1 MRWPDITPLTLTEVD
16 EAIRRG
22 EVGHLTSDVFDTVV
36 WRAVAT
42 PSDLFLALA
51 ADLERRTGAWSHPD
65 RFRVAR
71 IDAERRAREAAVV
84 AHGTPECTL
93 EEIWA
98 EMPGDVPVEV
108 GVARELAIEGSHL
121 RLHPRVVA
129 TLDLARRTGV
139 RVTLVSD
146 FYMSSSQLTD
156 VLRTAGLDLANID
169 VVTSS
174 ERRRNKSDGLLDD
187 IYAAHDGS
195 ERAVHV
201 GDNPWSDVAAAAR
214 AGARPCHVDVREEDD
229 TVRAAHEPWR
239 RRSTVLGTD
248 GGRSAVVREALVAGG
263 HSATDPSF
271 QFGAAVA
278 GPLMVGFAGWAAD
291 VAAESG
297 ASAMHCLLREGQRI
311 AELVDAVRPEAPER
325 ILVHV
330 SRWAIMRAAV
340 TSGSAQEIGE
350 ALGRRA
356 ELHGDHLVDA
366 FGCDPADVRRVL
378 GDDPVPHAERGR
390 AYAAIA
396 ADDRLRDQVV
406 ARSADL
412 RRAALRYLEG
422 RLRLDDGPLVV
433 CDIGWGGTIQ
443 EGLTR
448 ILRAGGHDQHVIGLY
463 ALLSPAGVLRRSNG
477 ADLRCYLPLA
487 GIDGSSSQA
496 AEVALRSPEAL
507 ERINT
512 PPIGTLIDYGPDG
525 EPIARPDDHDPLPD
539 SLVAAQRGIDECCR
553 AWVAMIGGIDELRR
567 QWSRDEG
574 HAAAALS
581 SYATVITSPDPRLA
595 RSIGTWPH
603 DDVAGTAMESLA
615 GPAFD
620 RWLPYANAV
629 DARHVSMHEV
639 FWLQGVA
646 SRTGSALAHQLDAL
660 ARGGHPDIVAPPSE
674 TGETRIAVFPPGSEL
689 ASAQVEH
696 VPRQGGGG
704 WLLLRF
710 DTDSPGVRSVR
721 VDLGAVPLLA
731 EIADAEIRV
740 DTPSGPRT
748 IVDGLDELRA
758 AAVWVGGR
766 WLSDRR
772 AVADTGGHVV
782 VDIPSDV
789 ASEVRAVSVTLA
801 CRTSRLTAA
810 ERSRWLAG
818 PVLRLQSAR
827 RLVADR
833 VSRLA
838 HRGD

>member
-1 MRWPDITPLTLTEVD
+1 MRWPDTTPLTLAEVD
-16 EAIRRG
+16 EAIRSG
-22 EVGHLTSDVFDTVV
+22 EVRHLTSDVFDTVV

-51 ADLERRTGAWSHPD
+51 ADLESSTGAWSHAD

-84 AHGTPECTL
+84 AHGSPECTL

-98 EMPGDVPVEV
+98 EMPGDVPVDV
-108 GVARELAIEGSHL
+108 GVERELAVESSHL
-121 RLHPRVVA
+121 RLHPRAVA
-129 TLDLARRTGV
+129 TLELARRSGV

-146 FYMSSSQLTD
+146 FYMSSSQLAS
-156 VLRTAGLDLANID
+156 VLGAAGLDLTDIE

-187 IYAAHDGS
+187 VYAAFDGP
-195 ERAVHV
+195 EGAIHV
-201 GDNPWSDVAAAAR
+201 GDNPWSDVAAAVR
-214 AGARPCHVDVREEDD
+214 AGARPCHVAVREEDD
-229 TVRAAHEPWR
+229 TVRSADEPWR

-263 HSATDPSF
+263 RSATDPSY

-278 GPLMVGFAGWAAD
+278 GPLMVGFAGWAGD
-291 VAAESG
+291 VATASG
-297 ASAMHCLLREGQRI
+297 ASAIHCLLREGQRI
-311 AELVDAVRPEAPER
+311 AALVDAVRPEAPER

-330 SRWAIMRAAV
+330 SRWAIMRASVVA
-340 TSGSAQEIGE
+340 GSADEIGE

-356 ELHGDHLVDA
+356 ELHADHLVEA
-366 FGCDPADVRRVL
+366 FGCDPADARRVL

-396 ADDRLRDQVV
+396 ADDRLRDQVLE
-406 ARSADL
+406 RSAEL
-412 RRAALRYLEG
+412 RRRALRYFEQ
-422 RLRLDDGPLVV
+422 RLRLDDGPLVL

-443 EGLTR
+443 EGVTR
-448 ILRAGGHDQHVIGLY
+448 ILRAGGHDQHVTGLY

-487 GIDGSSSQA
+487 GVDGTSSQA

-512 PPIGTLIDYGPDG
+512 PQIGTLLDYGPDG
-525 EPIARPDDHDPLPD
+525 DPISRPDDHDPLPD
-539 SLVAAQRGIDECCR
+539 SLVAAQQGIDEFCR
-553 AWVAMIGGIDELRR
+553 AWVAMIGGIEDLR
-567 QWSRDEG
+567 QEWSRDEG
-574 HAAAALS
+574 HAAAALTA
-581 SYATVITSPDPRLA
+581 YATVITSPDPRLA
-595 RSIGTWPH
+595 RAIGSWPH

-620 RWLPYANAV
+620 RWLPYANGV
-629 DARHVSMHEV
+629 DAGDVTMHEV
-639 FWLQGVA
+639 FWVQGAA

-660 ARGGHPDIVAPPSE
+660 ARGGHPDVVAPPSE
-674 TGETRIAVFPPGSEL
+674 TGEMRIAVFPPGSEL
-689 ASAQVEH
+689 AVAQVER

-710 DTDSPGVRSVR
+710 DAESPGVRSVR
-721 VDLGAVPLLA
+721 VDLGSVPLLA

-740 DTPSGPRT
+740 DTDDGRRT

-758 AAVWVGGR
+758 VAVWVDGR

-772 AVADTGGHVV
+772 AAVDAGGHLV
-782 VDIPSDV
+782 VDLPASV
-789 ASEVRAVSVTLA
+789 ASGARSVSVTLA
-801 CRTSRLTAA
+801 CRTSPLTAA
-810 ERSRWLAG
+810 ERSRWLAART
-818 PVLRLQSAR
+818 LRFGAAR
-827 RLVADR
+827 RAAAH
-833 VSRLA
+833 RLA
-838 HRGD
+838 RLDPRRD